1 MIETYI
7 LDSYDDMVNALKN
20 EAILITTTTKL
31 KDIKDLYDNDEDI
44 KKHLDYN
51 GNQALHKVGK
61 TYYLFET
68 KKKVK

>member
-31 KDIKDLYDNDEDI
+31 KDIKDLYESDEDI
-44 KKHLDYN
+44 KKHLAYK